1 MSNFYFTDKCVIL
14 IKPESYLLCFSVI
27 SNGEKILNTKQA
39 QGNIAAINGI
49 RTISTTWVILGHTVA
64 HTVSFTGNTKTFI
77 FKKTSV
83 VCTSF
88 LINSRK

>member
-1 MSNFYFTDKCVIL
+1 MIFI
-14 IKPESYLLCFSVI
+14 IPESYLLCFSVI
-27 SNGEKILNTKQA
+27 TNGEKILNTKQA

-77 FKKTSV
+77 YSKFLYRA
-83 VCTSF
+83 SF
-88 LINSRK
+88 LINSRI